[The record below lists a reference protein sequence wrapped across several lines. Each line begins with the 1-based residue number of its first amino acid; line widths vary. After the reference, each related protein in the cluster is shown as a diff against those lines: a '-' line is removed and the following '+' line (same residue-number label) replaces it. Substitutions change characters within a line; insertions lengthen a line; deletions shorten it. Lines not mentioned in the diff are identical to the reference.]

1 MPGSTSAGRNEGLNF
16 VFEHAPELES
26 ILDVGPGAGQWY
38 DLLKPWYPEARWC
51 AVEIFEPYVER
62 YQLRKKYDTVWV
74 ADIRELAKALPH
86 FDLAIFGDV
95 LEHMSKEHAFEV
107 VMALDFR
114 HLLLSVPLGFCP
126 QEPTEEN
133 PYEEHV
139 ATWETNEIL
148 ALFPVV
154 EAFVGADPIKHAG
167 LDIRRGVFLLEKK

>member
-1 MPGSTSAGRNEGLNF
+1 
-16 VFEHAPELES
+16 
-26 ILDVGPGAGQWY
+26 
-38 DLLKPWYPEARWC
+38 
-51 AVEIFEPYVER
+51 
-62 YQLRKKYDTVWV
+62 
-74 ADIRELAKALPH
+74 
-86 FDLAIFGDV
+86 
-95 LEHMSKEHAFEV
+95 MSKEHAFEV